1 MQLLIIRKQVLLLL
15 FFIGVAISTLAQS
28 PTRLTLDQC
37 YNLARQNYPLI
48 KQKELLAKSLEFTIA
63 NVQSAHLPQVTLG
76 AQATYQSEVTK
87 VPFSAPGVDI
97 QPLSKDQYK
106 VFGEIN
112 QNIFDGG
119 VIKSQAT
126 IQRANAQ
133 IEQQK
138 LEVELFKIKE
148 RINQIFFGVLLMNAQ
163 LQQVELLKKDLHNSI
178 QKTEAAIRN
187 GIAFKSSADIIQA
200 EILKSDQR
208 VIEIQTARSTYLDM
222 LGYFINHALDEATFL
237 ETPVTILPEPSATNI
252 RPELKLY
259 QFQNDLLGAQ
269 FKSTSSRNLPK
280 VGAFFQGGYGR
291 PALNLLKNE
300 FDFYYLGGLRLN
312 WSLSGFYNANREKQ
326 LLDVNTQSVNALRE
340 TFSFNTTLALKQQSK
355 EVRKLSDLI
364 AVDEQ
369 IIALRAKIKST
380 AQSQYDNGVIST
392 NDLLKELNAE
402 DVAKQNLI
410 YHQVQLLLAQYNY
423 QTTLGN

>member
-1 MQLLIIRKQVLLLL
+1 MQLFKVRKQYLLLL
-15 FFIGVAISTLAQS
+15 FIIGATKSTHAQS

-37 YNLARQNYPLI
+37 YKLARQNYPLI

-63 NVQSAHLPQVTLG
+63 NVQSGHLPQVTIG
-76 AQATYQSEVTK
+76 AQATYQSEVTRL
-87 VPFSAPGVDI
+87 PGPAILVE
-97 QPLSKDQYK
+97 PLSKDQYK

-119 VIKSQAT
+119 LVKSQAT
-126 IQRANAQ
+126 IQRANSQ

-138 LEVELFKIKE
+138 LEVELFKIKD

-163 LQQVELLKKDLHNSI
+163 LVQVEILKKDLNTSLL
-178 QKTEAAIRN
+178 KTEAAIRN
-187 GIAFKSSADIIQA
+187 GIAFKSGADITQA
-200 EILKSDQR
+200 EILKSDQH

-222 LGYFINHALDEATFL
+222 LGYFINQALDETTYL
-237 ETPVTILPEPSATNI
+237 ETPVTILPEPSAINI

-300 FDFYYLGGLRLN
+300 FNFYYLGGLRLN
-312 WSLSGFYNANREKQ
+312 WSLSGFYNSNREKQ
-326 LLDVNTQSVNALRE
+326 LLDVNAQSVNAQRE
-340 TFSFNTTLALKQQSK
+340 TFSFNTNLALKQQGK
-355 EVRKLSDLI
+355 EAQKWNDLI
-364 AVDEQ
+364 RVDEQ
-369 IIALRAKIKST
+369 IITLRAKIKST

>member
-1 MQLLIIRKQVLLLL
+1 MQLFKVRKQYLLLI
-15 FFIGVAISTLAQS
+15 FIIGEAISTHAQS
-28 PTRLTLDQC
+28 TTRLTLDQC
-37 YNLARQNYPLI
+37 YKLARQNYPLI
-48 KQKELLAKSLEFTIA
+48 KQKELLAKSLEFTID
-63 NVQSAHLPQVTLG
+63 NVQSGHLPQVTIG
-76 AQATYQSEVTK
+76 AQATYQSEVTRL
-87 VPFSAPGVDI
+87 PGPSILVE
-97 QPLSKDQYK
+97 PLSKDQYK

-119 VIKSQAT
+119 VVKSQAS
-126 IQRANAQ
+126 IQRASSQ

-138 LEVELFKIKE
+138 LEVELFKIKD
-148 RINQIFFGVLLMNAQ
+148 RINQIFFGVLLINAQ
-163 LQQVELLKKDLHNSI
+163 LEQVELLKKDLDASL
-178 QKTEAAIRN
+178 QKTEASIRN
-187 GIAFKSSADIIQA
+187 GIVFKSGADIIQA

-208 VIEIQTARSTYLDM
+208 VIEIQTARNTYLDM
-222 LGYFINHALDEATFL
+222 LGYFINQALDETTYF
-237 ETPVTILPEPSATNI
+237 ETPVTILPEPSTINT

-300 FDFYYLGGLRLN
+300 FDFYYLGGVRLN
-312 WSLSGFYNANREKQ
+312 WSLSGLYNSNREKQ
-326 LLDVNTQSVNALRE
+326 LLDMNTQSVNAQRE
-340 TFSFNTTLALKQQSK
+340 TFSFNTNLALKQQGN
-355 EVRKLSDLI
+355 EARKWNDLI
-364 AVDEQ
+364 RVDEQ
-369 IIALRAKIKST
+369 IITLRAKIKST

>member
-1 MQLLIIRKQVLLLL
+1 MQMLKIRQSFLLL
-15 FFIGVAISTLAQS
+15 FFLLGVAIRTTAQS

-37 YNLARQNYPLI
+37 YDLARLNYPLI

-63 NVQSAHLPQVTLG
+63 NVQSGHLPQVTIG
-76 AQATYQSEVTK
+76 GQATYQSEVTRL
-87 VPFSAPGVDI
+87 PGPSTLVE
-97 QPLSKDQYK
+97 PLSKDQYK

-119 VIKSQAT
+119 VVKSQAT
-126 IQRANAQ
+126 IQRANSQ

-138 LEVELFKIKE
+138 LEVELYKIKD

-163 LQQVELLKKDLHNSI
+163 LEQVELLKKDLNTSL
-178 QKTEAAIRN
+178 QKTETSIKN
-187 GIAFKSSADIIQA
+187 GIAFKTGADIIKA

-222 LGYFINHALDEATFL
+222 LGYFINQALDETTFL
-237 ETPVTILPEPSATNI
+237 ETPVTILPEPSAPNI

-312 WSLSGFYNANREKQ
+312 WSLSGLYNANREKQ

-340 TFSFNTTLALKQQSK
+340 TFSFNTNLALKQQSK
-355 EVRKLSDLI
+355 EVRKLNDLI

-369 IIALRAKIKST
+369 IITLRAKIKST

>member
-1 MQLLIIRKQVLLLL
+1 MRLLIIRKQLSLLL
-15 FFIGVAISTLAQS
+15 FFIGVATSTQAQS
-28 PTRLTLDQC
+28 PTRLTIDQC
-37 YNLARQNYPLI
+37 YNLARLNYPLI

-63 NVQSAHLPQVTLG
+63 NVQSGHLPQVTIG
-76 AQATYQSEVTK
+76 AQATYQSEVTRL
-87 VPFSAPGVDI
+87 PGPAILVE
-97 QPLSKDQYK
+97 PLSKDQYK

-119 VIKSQAT
+119 VVKSQAT
-126 IQRANAQ
+126 IQRANSQ

-138 LEVELFKIKE
+138 LEVELYKIKD
-148 RINQIFFGVLLMNAQ
+148 RINQMFFGVLLMNAQ
-163 LQQVELLKKDLHNSI
+163 LEQVELLKKDLNTSL
-178 QKTEAAIRN
+178 QKTEASIRN
-187 GIAFKSSADIIQA
+187 GIAFKSGADIIQA

-208 VIEIQTARSTYLDM
+208 VIEIQTARSAYLDM
-222 LGYFINHALDEATFL
+222 LGYFINQALDEGTYL
-237 ETPVTILPEPSATNI
+237 ETPVTILPEPSAINI

-312 WSLSGFYNANREKQ
+312 WSLSGFYNSNREKQ
-326 LLDVNTQSVNALRE
+326 LLDVNTQSVNAQRE
-340 TFSFNTTLALKQQSK
+340 TFSFNTNLALKQQGK
-355 EVRKLSDLI
+355 EARKWNDLI
-364 AVDEQ
+364 RVDEQ
-369 IIALRAKIKST
+369 IITLRAKIKST

>member
-1 MQLLIIRKQVLLLL
+1 MLLL
-15 FFIGVAISTLAQS
+15 FFIGVATSTDAQS
-28 PTRLTLDQC
+28 PAPLTLDQC

-63 NVQSAHLPQVTLG
+63 NAQSAHLPQVTIG

-87 VPFSAPGVDI
+87 VLFSAPGVDI

-112 QNIFDGG
+112 QTIYDGG
-119 VIKSQAT
+119 AVKSQNN
-126 IQRANAQ
+126 IQAVSSQ
-133 IEQQK
+133 LEQQK

-163 LQQVELLKKDLHNSI
+163 LDQVELLKKDLNTSL

-187 GIAFKSSADIIQA
+187 GIAFKSGADIIQA

-208 VIEIQTARSTYLDM
+208 EIEIQTARSTYLDM
-222 LGYFINHALDEATFL
+222 LGYFINQALDEATYL
-237 ETPVTILPEPSATNI
+237 ETPVTISPEPSAMNV

-269 FKSTSSRNLPK
+269 FKSTSNRNLPK

-312 WSLSGFYNANREKQ
+312 WSLSGFYNASREKQ
-326 LLDVNTQSVNALRE
+326 LLDVNTQSVNAQRE
-340 TFSFNTTLALKQQSK
+340 TFSFNTNLALKQQSK
-355 EVRKLSDLI
+355 EVRKWNDLM